1 MLHHLLTI
9 QVLREVAR
17 RYGLPSTGTK
27 DQLIH
32 RLQEHENMATQQ
44 QVDNLQLQLTALQAQ
59 LQAQQAPQPSP
70 PTPAATWLLFEP
82 ARLASFLEVLGM
94 QRQDGMTH
102 QTMADAL
109 ATVPGLT
116 PHRAQTT
123 LDAANTRARPKV
135 DMQLAKQTATE
146 RVDAFL
152 ARAKTHFQL
161 VRASDAE
168 ATTMLVNAA
177 LPPIAAYI
185 AENVAT
191 GVLTI
196 EAHLRHIEQRFAP
209 TRFQLYEQFARYRMT
224 PRQTAHEVGNDLRR
238 LLLGYLQLPD
248 ADIPGQT
255 PTINLML
262 IARLIDVLPCPA
274 ANQLRTELLRHPG
287 TTWDMVQDMADQ
299 ICQGTN
305 GGGQASN
312 TNQQQ
317 KHCSIH
323 GYAGHSNADCRQQQR
338 DKPQSPAPIGQRR
351 QAGCFTCGKPGHIA
365 VDCPTASQ
373 LQPGNR

>member
-1 MLHHLLTI
+1 
-9 QVLREVAR
+9 
-17 RYGLPSTGTK
+17 
-27 DQLIH
+27 
-32 RLQEHENMATQQ
+32 MATQQ
-44 QVDNLQLQLTALQAQ
+44 QVDNLQQQLTTLRTQ
-59 LQAQQAPQPSP
+59 LQAQAAAPPPPP

-82 ARLASFLEVLGM
+82 VRLAHFLEALGM
-94 QRQDGMTH
+94 QRQEGMTA
-102 QTMADAL
+102 QAMADAL
-109 ATVPGLT
+109 AAVPGLT
-116 PHRAQTT
+116 PHRAQAT

-135 DMQLAKQTATE
+135 DMQLAKQTVTE
-146 RVDAFL
+146 RVDAFI

-161 VRASDAE
+161 VRATDAE

-191 GVLTI
+191 GVATI
-196 EAHLRHIEQRFAP
+196 EAHLRYIEQRFAP
-209 TRFQLYEQFARYRMT
+209 TRFQLYEQFTKYRMG

-248 ADIPGQT
+248 ADIPVQT

-262 IARLIDVLPCPA
+262 IARLIDVLPRAA
-274 ANQLRTELLRHPG
+274 ANQLRTELLRHPN

-305 GGGQASN
+305 SGPQSANAG
-312 TNQQQ
+312 QQQ

-323 GYAGHSNADCRQQQR
+323 GYAGHSNADCRQQQH
-338 DKPQSPAPIGQRR
+338 DKQQLPNPASQRR
-351 QAGCFTCGKPGHIA
+351 QPTCFTCGRPGHVA
-365 VDCPTASQ
+365 ADCPTTVQ
-373 LQPGNR
+373 QQPGNR